1 MGIERQP
8 PGLIPSNART
18 TSSGNG
24 SSKSSAMRALPA
36 SNPRGGPAALTD
48 RHRQWRLDRPETA
61 HSSSFQ
67 SGSWRHSGYSDCP
80 LWPVGPMVTSQG
92 DAQQRS
98 NRPWA
103 HHPRLSSEPHRKS
116 SRETPRG
123 PPLTPPGMR
132 IAYRGGAGGLSHA
145 PRRSGV
151 PPGGVGRGCRQATP
165 NQPAGGA
172 HLSAGFVAHPPGRH
186 ESGRRG
192 QPLPAPCVTPRSR
205 S

>member
-36 SNPRGGPAALTD
+36 SNPRGGPTALTD

-123 PPLTPPGMR
+123 PP
-132 IAYRGGAGGLSHA
+132 SHTTGHA
-145 PRRSGV
+145 DRVPRRRRRPV
-151 PPGGVGRGCRQATP
+151 ARTAAIRCATGGVGRGCRQATP